1 MKLTNELNKIFQ
13 NITKEVNDEL
23 LDKKVSHL
31 YNGEL
36 VKVFKSTLSKCELN
50 GLTATAEIMEGKNKG
65 KWTTVF
71 MDKATCVKLA

>member
-1 MKLTNELNKIFQ
+1 MKLTNELSEILQ
-13 NITKEVNDEL
+13 NITNEINAEL

-36 VKVFKSTLSKCELN
+36 VKVFKSTLSKCDVN
-50 GLTATAEIMEGKNKG
+50 GWTATAEIMEGKNKG

-71 MDKATCVKLA
+71 MDKATSVKLA